1 MPGIDI
7 GPFRR
12 IVGVSWPAGRI
23 RVRYIWT
30 ASGGR
35 DLDTRT
41 EVRFGGEVLGDSVGW
56 SFGRIA
62 SALLPGTA
70 QRLELLN
77 WVSGDNTNQGGEEY
91 VDANLDNMLAFAAAS
106 SDPARPLVIDCAAH
120 WYGEPGTG
128 QVSLQVDYLEG
139 ATGPNLSASVTVTTR
154 YNNPQTVARILVNG
168 PRLQFL

>member
-1 MPGIDI
+1 MPFIDI

-12 IVGVSWPAGRI
+12 IVGVSWAMGRI
-23 RVRYIWT
+23 RIRYIWT
-30 ASGGR
+30 AAGGR
-35 DLDTRT
+35 DLDTKT
-41 EVRFGGEVLGDSVGW
+41 QVRFGGTALGGSVGW
-56 SFGRIA
+56 GFGSWA
-62 SALLPGTA
+62 GAALPGSV
-70 QRLELLN
+70 QPLDLLD